1 MISDYDK
8 ESSIESPLLK
18 EPEVP
23 EIPYLNETIES
34 VAHGIEVFD
43 ARSRW
48 AETLLDKA
56 EGYKSEIGSLESQID
71 VIVSGVKVAMV
82 NLQHPLGSLEKNINT
97 KVEFLTELDENA
109 QKAVDWEQD
118 FKKLDRIQLIDYFQ
132 TSDAKAPKTLAGWI
146 DKEEV
151 AAASVKCSELRST
164 CYENLRSLQ
173 GGVTT
178 VLSHA
183 NELDNSVK
191 RWSRN
196 KIHSQSYMD
205 IFQDIKALALRIK
218 KDAEHVS
225 SLSETAPNLKNV
237 VKLAALHEKEF
248 LNEIKSYIFD
258 LYQKVVG
265 CVEFKRTYQDSFI
278 DYLRQISQLQ
288 YQTSLLR
295 PKLQTVQRDLHRA
308 EEHRVS
314 VAQVVELPYL
324 YGMFLLE
331 HHRRKLWTDHIKS
344 MVNETTDGIS
354 TLNQE
359 EIKCRESWKKH
370 CGNAMLKLLKSES
383 KNEEHVPT
391 IEVVLKDE
399 HESECEVSKQ
409 DIDKFFRDLD
419 QIGFNEL
426 LNELKLEYDGLVKRV
441 NASKLASLP
450 AAQQQADLSASQK
463 MFKSGS
469 ISENS
474 LMLLNGDNNP
484 SKRNA
489 TEVKEYENKIK
500 EYEMRI
506 RKLEGLLHRK
516 QYAEMT
522 SGAGTPITPPG
533 TGTVTGNS
541 GMLNK
546 SERPQPNRLLEQ
558 VHNLTEERKVDRER
572 IESLKRHNHE
582 LEGKLQQVQQEKDNA
597 ENIKSD
603 LLANMSAQES
613 EFSRERRG
621 LHQEISELKMRVDEL
636 EEEAEREGDRANEL
650 EMKRDHEV
658 QKLEKQLEV
667 IKLREHE
674 NNKNYSEE
682 LDKFIAKEHALKDEN
697 EKLRNKVERFI
708 VRSKDLSQRLYTSYR
723 RSCEM
728 LECIGLQVSKEIA
741 EESNQV
747 VSFTVNRVRGLRR
760 SSKGGGEISCSN
772 VDNNTS
778 SMLDSEVRGSGIE
791 ITTTAD
797 GETGGLGPT
806 VLYWMNENPEDEGE
820 DMEQVITRE
829 EERYTKFTNEV
840 YIDYD
845 IFRDSVYD
853 RFKAVERLARK
864 GQQYRDRAHRAEKE
878 SRQKISIKS
887 FKSGDLALFLPTR
900 DQTRDPQ
907 PWATFNVGAPHYF
920 LKPNKEHHL
929 DTREWLVARINDIE
943 DRTVNRAVDT
953 PQDNPFDLSDGLKW
967 HWVEATEER

>member
-1 MISDYDK
+1 M
-8 ESSIESPLLK
+8 ESSLLK
-18 EPEVP
+18 KPEVP
-23 EIPYLNETIES
+23 EIPYLTESIES
-34 VAHGIEVFD
+34 VAHGVEVFD
-43 ARSRW
+43 TRSRW

-56 EGYKSEIGSLESQID
+56 EEYKSEIGSVESQID
-71 VIVSGVKVAMV
+71 VIISGIKVAMA

-109 QKAVDWEQD
+109 QKAADWEQD
-118 FKKLDRIQLIDYFQ
+118 YNKLDRIQLIDYFQ

-151 AAASVKCSELRST
+151 SAASVKCTELRSA
-164 CYENLRSLQ
+164 CYENLRWLQ

-183 NELDNSVK
+183 NELDSSVK
-191 RWSRN
+191 SWARN

-225 SLSETAPNLKNV
+225 SLAETAPNLKNA

-258 LYQKVVG
+258 LHQKI
-265 CVEFKRTYQDSFI
+265 VECMKLKRTYQDGFI

-308 EEHRVS
+308 EEHRVT
-314 VAQVVELPYL
+314 VAQVIELSYL

-331 HHRRKLWTDHIKS
+331 HHRRKLWTDHVKS
-344 MVNETTDGIS
+344 MVYETNDGIT

-370 CGNAMLKLLKSES
+370 CGDAMLKLLKRET

-399 HESECEVSKQ
+399 HEDECEVTKQ
-409 DIDKFFRDLD
+409 DVDKFFHDLG

-441 NASKLASLP
+441 NASKLASSSS
-450 AAQQQADLSASQK
+450 AAQQQQQADDLSASQK
-463 MFKSGS
+463 LFKTGS

-474 LMLLNGDNNP
+474 LLLLNGNNT
-484 SKRNA
+484 SNKRDANEA
-489 TEVKEYENKIK
+489 REYESKIK

-522 SGAGTPITPPG
+522 SAVGTPITPPGTG

-558 VHNLTEERKVDRER
+558 VHTLTEERKVDRGR

-582 LEGKLQQVQQEKDNA
+582 LEERVQRIEQERDNA
-597 ENIKSD
+597 ENTKND

-682 LDKFIAKEHALKDEN
+682 LDKFIAKEHSLKDEN

-728 LECIGLQVSKEIA
+728 LECIGLQVSKEID

-747 VSFTVNRVRGLRR
+747 ISFAVNRVRGLRR
-760 SSKGGGEISCSN
+760 SSKGGGDASTSN
-772 VDNNTS
+772 VDNNAS
-778 SMLDSEVRGSGIE
+778 SMLESEVRASGGVE
-791 ITTTAD
+791 ITTTGD

-806 VLYWMNENPEDEGE
+806 VLYWMNETPESEGE
-820 DMEQVITRE
+820 DMELIVTRE

-900 DQTRDPQ
+900 DQARDPQ

-920 LKPNKEHHL
+920 LKPNKEHQL
-929 DTREWLVARINDIE
+929 DSREWLVARINNIE
-943 DRTVNRAVDT
+943 DRTVNRAIDST
-953 PQDNPFDLSDGLKW
+953 QDNPFDLSDGLKW